1 MDDPGWSWP
10 AWKFGMKR
18 DDLFSKLHGE
28 YNTVL
33 SAIQDPEAFHHDVW
47 EISRDATTTDEFHR
61 LMASRQR
68 RRSAFTPPR
77 EVRLRDSEGRTLAP
91 GAATEGR
98 SAQEDGS
105 DDVPPALVQDS
116 GTDGEDGARTE
127 RLQKVL
133 ARAGFGSRR
142 ACEAIIAQ
150 GRVSVDGEIVAEQ
163 GLKIDP
169 ARQAVHVDG
178 RRLQLDDDKLTVV
191 LHKPRKVVSAMHDP
205 EGRRD
210 LTEFAGRFDARLYHV
225 GRLDYETEGLL
236 LLTND
241 GELAH
246 RLTHPSFQIE
256 KTYVCRFDA
265 PGTFPRG
272 LLKSLREGVEL
283 EDGPA
288 RADRARLI
296 AHDGREAVVEVT
308 LHEGRNRIVR
318 RMFSSQGFE
327 LTSLMRTRI
336 GPVLLGDLGAGET
349 RELTGRELGTLMA
362 EVGL

>member
-1 MDDPGWSWP
+1 MAGS
-10 AWKFGMKR
+10 
-18 DDLFSKLHGE
+18 S
-28 YNTVL
+28 
-33 SAIQDPEAFHHDVW
+33 
-47 EISRDATTTDEFHR
+47 SRGGGR
-61 LMASRQR
+61 R

-77 EVRLRDSEGRTLAP
+77 TVRLREADGTPAAP
-91 GAATEGR
+91 APDDGYGPEVHR
-98 SAQEDGS
+98 EDG
-105 DDVPPALVQDS
+105 
-116 GTDGEDGARTE
+116 E

-142 ACEAIIAQ
+142 ACEALISS
-150 GRVSVDGEIVAEQ
+150 GRVSVDGAVVLEQ
-163 GLKIDP
+163 GVRIDP
-169 ARQAVHVDG
+169 ATQTVHVDG
-178 RRLQLDDDKLTVV
+178 RRLQLDEAKLTVV
-191 LHKPRKVVSAMHDP
+191 LNKPRKVVSAMSDP

-210 LTEFAGRFDARLYHV
+210 LTEFTAGYDQRLYHV

-246 RLTHPSFQIE
+246 RLTHPSFSVE

-265 PGTFPRG
+265 PGGPPRG
-272 LLKSLREGVEL
+272 LVKTLREGVEL

-288 RADRARLI
+288 RADRARVL
-296 AHDGREAVVEVT
+296 AQDGREAVVEVT

-318 RMFSSQGFE
+318 RMFASQGFE

-336 GPVLLGDLGAGET
+336 GPVLLGDLAPGRS

>member
-1 MDDPGWSWP
+1 MAEDRRAGRSGGDG
-10 AWKFGMKR
+10 
-18 DDLFSKLHGE
+18 
-28 YNTVL
+28 
-33 SAIQDPEAFHHDVW
+33 SARPP
-47 EISRDATTTDEFHR
+47 
-61 LMASRQR
+61 R
-68 RRSAFTPPR
+68 RRSAFTPPKK
-77 EVRLRDSEGRTLAP
+77 VRLRD
-91 GAATEGR
+91 
-98 SAQEDGS
+98 Q
-105 DDVPPALVQDS
+105 
-116 GTDGEDGARTE
+116 DGAPVAPPTTAGGEPPELHRQEGE

-133 ARAGFGSRR
+133 AQAGLGSRR
-142 ACEAIIAQ
+142 ACEALISS
-150 GRVSVDGEIVAEQ
+150 GRVRVDGVIVQEQ
-163 GLKIDP
+163 GVRVDRSTQVI
-169 ARQAVHVDG
+169 HVDG
-178 RRLQLDDDKLTVV
+178 RRLQLDDTKVTLA
-191 LHKPRKVVSAMHDP
+191 LNKPRHVVSAMSDP

-210 LTEFAGRFDARLYHV
+210 LTEFTAELSQRLYHV

-246 RLTHPSFQIE
+246 RLTHPSFEVE

-265 PGTFPRG
+265 PGGPPRG
-272 LLKSLREGVEL
+272 LVKALREGVEL

-288 RADRARLI
+288 RADKATVL

-327 LTSLMRTRI
+327 LTALVRTRI
-336 GPVLLGDLGAGET
+336 GPVLLGDLGPGET

>member
-1 MDDPGWSWP
+1 
-10 AWKFGMKR
+10 
-18 DDLFSKLHGE
+18 
-28 YNTVL
+28 
-33 SAIQDPEAFHHDVW
+33 
-47 EISRDATTTDEFHR
+47 
-61 LMASRQR
+61 MARR

-77 EVRLRDSEGRTLAP
+77 TVRLRDDQGRTVRS
-91 GAATEGR
+91 GAAQEADAAP
-98 SAQEDGS
+98 SADASSGAEE
-105 DDVPPALVQDS
+105 PA
-116 GTDGEDGARTE
+116 RE

-142 ACEAIIAQ
+142 ACETIIGQ
-150 GRVSVDGEIVAEQ
+150 GRVSVDGETVLEQ
-163 GLKIDP
+163 GVRIDP
-169 ARQAVHVDG
+169 SRQVVHVDG
-178 RRLQLDDDKLTVV
+178 RRLQLDDSRRTVA
-191 LHKPRKVVSAMHDP
+191 LNKPRHVVSAMHDP

-210 LTEFAGRFDARLYHV
+210 LTEFTERFPERLYHV

-246 RLTHPSFQIE
+246 RLTHPSFDVE
-256 KTYVCRFDA
+256 KTYVCRFDLTGA
-265 PGTFPRG
+265 FPRG
-272 LLKSLREGVEL
+272 LLKTLREGVEL

-318 RMFSSQGFE
+318 RMFASQGLE
-327 LTSLMRTRI
+327 LTALVRTRI
-336 GPVLLGDLGAGET
+336 GPVLLGELAPGET
-349 RELTGRELGTLMA
+349 RELAAGELGTLMA

>member
-1 MDDPGWSWP
+1 MADRSG
-10 AWKFGMKR
+10 
-18 DDLFSKLHGE
+18 
-28 YNTVL
+28 
-33 SAIQDPEAFHHDVW
+33 SAPKK
-47 EISRDATTTDEFHR
+47 
-61 LMASRQR
+61 R

-77 EVRLRDSEGRTLAP
+77 TVRLRDDRGDRVRPGSGGEAVHAEG
-91 GAATEGR
+91 G
-98 SAQEDGS
+98 
-105 DDVPPALVQDS
+105 
-116 GTDGEDGARTE
+116 E

-142 ACEAIIAQ
+142 ACEALISS
-150 GRVSVDGEIVAEQ
+150 GRVTVDGEVVATQ
-163 GLKIDP
+163 GLRVDP
-169 ARQAVHVDG
+169 ARQVVHVDG
-178 RRLQLDDDKLTVV
+178 RRLQLDQGKTTVV
-191 LHKPRKVVSAMHDP
+191 LNKPRKVVSAMSDP

-210 LTEFAGRFDARLYHV
+210 LSEYASRYEQRLYHV

-246 RLTHPSFQIE
+246 RLTHPSFEIA

-265 PGTFPRG
+265 PGGAPRS
-272 LLKSLREGVEL
+272 LVRALREGVEL

-288 RADRARLI
+288 RADKARVL
-296 AHDGREAVVEVT
+296 AQDGHEAVVEVT

-327 LTSLMRTRI
+327 LTHLVRTRI
-336 GPVLLGDLGAGET
+336 GPVLLGDLAPGEM
-349 RELTGRELGTLMA
+349 RELTDRELGTLMA